1 MVITR
6 NCCKGSVDHPAS
18 PDRSAVY
25 ICCLFSTSS
34 LHSVLDTRFHTKF
47 AFSVSRTYA
56 RNENLRT
63 YAPDSERSFTKA
75 KLAR

>member
-6 NCCKGSVDHPAS
+6 NCCKVSVDHPAS

-25 ICCLFSTSS
+25 MLFIFK
-34 LHSVLDTRFHTKF
+34 LDTRFHTKF
-47 AFSVSRTYA
+47 AFSGSRTYA
-56 RNENLRT
+56 RNENLKT